1 MKHKSI
7 ARQIIIHPLFWII
20 LVSIIPTLPFFLTT
34 SLIHTHDGL
43 VHLPR
48 LAEFYKALS
57 DGQFPVRWA
66 GDLNY
71 HYGLPLFNFIYH
83 LPYYVGSL
91 FLFLGAGLVV
101 AFKLSLALSFILS
114 GIFMY
119 MFAKIFFD
127 DTDKALLVTILYQFA
142 PFRIVELLVR
152 GSYGEVY
159 TYAFL
164 PLVLYGIFLTIKKP
178 SAFSIGIISLASAL
192 LIVSHNSV
200 SLLFFGV
207 SAFFALTFARTFKKI
222 VLCALGMVLGLIT
235 SAYYWVPALLEH
247 KYTYGDL
254 YMQDLYKSHFAPFQ
268 DFFIPNLF
276 NSQVLNIGAV
286 NIHIG
291 IFHTIAIIL
300 AAGSVIQYRFSNK
313 QDKRIYLFSF
323 VILVVSFFFM
333 TEISRPI
340 WDSGFNLIRQ
350 FQFPWRFLSLV
361 VFASSLLG
369 FTFFQIP
376 AFRQKATLIGLI
388 FFVVFSVSFYFKA
401 QEGYDRVKES
411 TYWDFALNTTYYG
424 ETDIIWSDGL
434 QKKYP
439 KNPVDF
445 IAGDGKIQDYV
456 RKSNTREYTVL
467 ANSDSTIVDHTH
479 YFPGWRVFVDG
490 AKTQIEF
497 QDQNYRGQL
506 TFKVPKG
513 SHSVI
518 AVFQESKTRLLSDVL
533 SLVGLF
539 ITMILFLTLPIKHFN
554 EKK

>member
-1 MKHKSI
+1 MKHKSLI
-7 ARQIIIHPLFWII
+7 AQTITHPLFYII
-20 LVSIIPTLPFFLTT
+20 LVSIIPTLPLFLTGL
-34 SLIHTHDGL
+34 LIHTHDGL

-119 MFAKIFFD
+119 IFAKIFFE
-127 DTDKALLVTILYQFA
+127 DTNKALLVTILYQFA

-178 SAFSIGIISLASAL
+178 SAFSAGIISLASAL
-192 LIVSHNSV
+192 LIISHNSV

-207 SAFFALTFARTFKKI
+207 SAFFVLIFARTFKKI
-222 VLCALGMVLGLIT
+222 ALCAFGMVLGLIT
-235 SAYYWVPALLEH
+235 AAYYWVPALLEH

-254 YMQDLYKSHFAPFQ
+254 YMQDLYRSHFVPFQ
-268 DFFIPNLF
+268 NFFIPNLF
-276 NSQVLNIGAV
+276 NSKSLDIGAV

-291 IFHTIAIIL
+291 IFHTLAIIL
-300 AAGSVIQYRFSNK
+300 ALGSLIQYRFSNK

-323 VILVVSFFFM
+323 TILIASFFFM

-376 AFRQKATLIGLI
+376 AFRQKTTIIGLI
-388 FFVVFSVSFYFKA
+388 FFIILTVSFYFKA
-401 QEGYDRVKES
+401 QEGYDRVNES
-411 TYWDFALNTTYYG
+411 VYWDFALNTTYYG
-424 ETDIIWSDGL
+424 ETDIVWSDGL
-434 QKKYP
+434 QKEYP

-445 IAGDGKIQDYV
+445 IAGDGKVQDYT
-456 RKSNTREYTVL
+456 RKSNIREYTVF

-490 AKTQIEF
+490 KKTPIEF

-506 TFKVPKG
+506 TFKIPQG

-518 AVFQESKTRLLSDVL
+518 AVFQESKTRLLSDIF
-533 SLVGLF
+533 SIVGLL
-539 ITMILFLTLPIKHFN
+539 ITMLLFLTLPIKHFN